1 MLFRCKDTLFILY
14 LKTFHGKKTSNV
26 HFSSN
31 TVALPLYIYNPL
43 AVFLA
48 IIPLRSYTLSEPL
61 RPSAFISPTAV
72 SEALSITRVV
82 TERAV
87 NEREDN
93 CGSLLSSFKLVV
105 MLVTYFLKEPVSVF
119 RSERLTVRFSLLIL
133 TNTHTVCFPSGEM

>member
-48 IIPLRSYTLSEPL
+48 IIRRTRQTLWGECTD
-61 RPSAFISPTAV
+61 A
-72 SEALSITRVV
+72 
-82 TERAV
+82 
-87 NEREDN
+87 N
-93 CGSLLSSFKLVV
+93 
-105 MLVTYFLKEPVSVF
+105 LK
-119 RSERLTVRFSLLIL
+119 TVAKRYMI
-133 TNTHTVCFPSGEM
+133 EKK